1 MLTQYSVITREERYF
16 TSYLYHDIE
25 NNPVPFEKLLS
36 KLLGKPIK
44 IKESVYE
51 AAFMRDILFYNPKK
65 NELREYINQ
74 KYQKLKAFE
83 KTTFDLLLILENYD
97 LIIIEAKAVCHF
109 SNEQLLQNL
118 KIMEFIKEKYVDLG
132 FNREPSINQIGL
144 CSNRYTPLKI
154 DKELFTTLI
163 RWNEVASIYPKHK
176 TIYQRACSIF
186 NDRKLETKTTCPCD
200 QANSLCQ

>member
-1 MLTQYSVITREERYF
+1 MNFEYYKITREERYF

-25 NNPVPFEKLLS
+25 NNPAPFEELLS

-44 IKESVYE
+44 IKEPVYE
-51 AAFMRDILFYNPKK
+51 AAFVRDILFCNQKK
-65 NELREYINQ
+65 NELREYINK

-109 SNEQLLQNL
+109 SNEQLLQNIE
-118 KIMEFIKEKYVDLG
+118 IMKFIKEKYIDLG

-144 CSNRYTPLKI
+144 CSNRYTPQKI
-154 DKELFTTLI
+154 NKELLFPLI
-163 RWNEVASIYPKHK
+163 KWNEVASIYPEHK
-176 TIYQRACSIF
+176 TIYQSACSIF
-186 NDRKLETKTTCPCD
+186 NDRNRKIKITCPCD
-200 QANSLCQ
+200 QADPLCQ

>member
-1 MLTQYSVITREERYF
+1 MFTKYSEISREERYF
-16 TSYLYHDIE
+16 TSYLYHDIK
-25 NNPVPFEKLLS
+25 NNPSAFEKLLS
-36 KLLGKPIK
+36 KLLCKSIK

-51 AAFMRDILFYNPKK
+51 AAFVRDILFCNPKK

-74 KYQKLKAFE
+74 KYQKPKAFE

-109 SNEQLLQNL
+109 SNEQLLQNIE
-118 KIMEFIKEKYVDLG
+118 IMKFIKEKYIDLG

-144 CSNRYTPLKI
+144 CSNRYTPQKI
-154 DKELFTTLI
+154 NKKLLFPLI
-163 RWNEVASIYPKHK
+163 KWNEVASIYPEHK

-186 NDRKLETKTTCPCD
+186 KDRIQKRKTTCPCD
-200 QANSLCQ
+200 RADFLCQ